1 MAERE
6 RPVSRPAEVPMP
18 NPKRVSRDVAA
29 EITDLTICKLKEG
42 VPPWWR
48 PWRSPRRRP
57 SSRCRMLTD

>member
-1 MAERE
+1 MPDPER
-6 RPVSRPAEVPMP
+6 V
-18 NPKRVSRDVAA
+18 NRDVAA

>member
-48 PWRSPRRRP
+48 P
-57 SSRCRMLTD
+57 